1 MKCDIIFI
9 DKKLNLYKKKM
20 FWVLIKDLV
29 IYKYNMKNKI
39 NVNIKIILRY
49 IVDLIWREVE
59 IISIIYL
66 IFSSISG
73 EFLVYFLL
81 NDYKYYLYERRDSFI
96 ILGLK

>member
-1 MKCDIIFI
+1 
-9 DKKLNLYKKKM
+9 
-20 FWVLIKDLV
+20 
-29 IYKYNMKNKI
+29 MKNKI

-59 IISIIYL
+59 IINIIYL

-73 EFLVYFLL
+73 DFLVYFLL
-81 NDYKYYLYERRDSFI
+81 YDYKYYLYERRDSFI

>member
-1 MKCDIIFI
+1 
-9 DKKLNLYKKKM
+9 M

-59 IISIIYL
+59 IINIIYL

-73 EFLVYFLL
+73 DFLVYFLL
-81 NDYKYYLYERRDSFI
+81 YDYKYYLYERRDSFI

>member
-1 MKCDIIFI
+1 
-9 DKKLNLYKKKM
+9 
-20 FWVLIKDLV
+20 
-29 IYKYNMKNKI
+29 MKNKI

-59 IISIIYL
+59 IINIIYL

-73 EFLVYFLL
+73 DFLVYFLL
-81 NDYKYYLYERRDSFI
+81 YDYKYYLYERRDLFI

>member
-1 MKCDIIFI
+1 
-9 DKKLNLYKKKM
+9 
-20 FWVLIKDLV
+20 
-29 IYKYNMKNKI
+29 MKNKI

-73 EFLVYFLL
+73 DFLVYFLL
-81 NDYKYYLYERRDSFI
+81 YDYKYYLYERRDLFI
-96 ILGLK
+96 FLGLK

>member
-1 MKCDIIFI
+1 
-9 DKKLNLYKKKM
+9 
-20 FWVLIKDLV
+20 
-29 IYKYNMKNKI
+29 MKNKI

>member
-1 MKCDIIFI
+1 
-9 DKKLNLYKKKM
+9 
-20 FWVLIKDLV
+20 
-29 IYKYNMKNKI
+29 MKNKI

-81 NDYKYYLYERRDSFI
+81 YDYKYYLYERRDSCI